1 MVAITAFPAGADF
14 GYRHGVM
21 ASDDREYRIRMA
33 LAAQA
38 YDANAVRL
46 QHRDLRNFDHIVA
59 SRQGLYAVRPNV
71 SQLIAY
77 GQFYG
82 ISINRDAIYVFEA
95 CGQPRR
101 RTNLGRIVCL
111 RLKDG
116 QIESAEVIVRGIDN
130 GCHQIDLIDGQLY
143 ITDTYNQ
150 RLLRMSSEGGEVES
164 LYPLPLPD
172 PLTNDGYAHVNS
184 VLAAG
189 DAFYL
194 LKHNN
199 GVRSGIDSEIAVF
212 DRQWQLVDTV
222 PLAGRGCHNLAVMDD
237 GSLIS
242 CGSLAGE
249 LVIPGRASIKV
260 CDRMTRG
267 LSIGA
272 DQIVVGGS
280 AVLARDLRDQSQGEV
295 YFLNREFQQTG
306 SVMIAGPV
314 MEIRRI
320 DGRDR
325 SLSAHLGRGH

>member
-1 MVAITAFPAGADF
+1 
-14 GYRHGVM
+14 M
-21 ASDDREYRIRMA
+21 ASDDKEYRIRMA

-38 YDANAVRL
+38 YGANVVRL

-59 SRQGLYAVRPNV
+59 SRQGLYAVRPNEC
-71 SQLIAY
+71 QLIAY

-82 ISINRDAIYVFEA
+82 ITIDRNAIYVFEA
-95 CGQPRR
+95 CGQPRL
-101 RTNLGRIVCL
+101 RTNMGRIVCL
-111 RLKDG
+111 RHNDG
-116 QIESAEVIVRGIDN
+116 QIDSAEVIVRGIDN

-143 ITDTYNQ
+143 VTDTYNQ
-150 RLLRMSSEGGEVES
+150 RLLRMTAEGGEVES
-164 LYPLPLPD
+164 LYPLPLPE
-172 PLTNDGYAHVNS
+172 PITNDGYAHINS
-184 VLAAG
+184 VLAVG

-222 PLAGRGCHNLAVMDD
+222 PLAGLACHNLAVLEG

-242 CGSLAGE
+242 CGSLMGE

-272 DQIVVGGS
+272 DQVVVGGS
-280 AVLARDLRDQSQGEV
+280 AVLTRDLRDQSQGEV
-295 YFLNREFQQTG
+295 YFLDREFRQIG
-306 SVMIAGPV
+306 SAMIPGPV

-320 DGRDR
+320 DGKDR
-325 SLSAHLGRGH
+325 SLSAYLGRVG